1 MDVEVRT
8 GPTSGL
14 FSVEPTSVQALDTVT
29 MSGEQKKKK
38 KKKKRRA
45 GNDSR
50 SAIEK

>member
-29 MSGEQKKKK
+29 MSGEQKKNKK
-38 KKKKRRA
+38 QKTNEGQA
-45 GNDSR
+45 MTL
-50 SAIEK
+50 EVL

>member
-29 MSGEQKKKK
+29 MSGEQKKKNK
-38 KKKKRRA
+38 KQKTNERQA
-45 GNDSR
+45 MTL
-50 SAIEK
+50 EVL

>member
-38 KKKKRRA
+38 KKKSEGQA
-45 GNDSR
+45 MTL
-50 SAIEK
+50 EVL

>member
-38 KKKKRRA
+38 KKKRRA